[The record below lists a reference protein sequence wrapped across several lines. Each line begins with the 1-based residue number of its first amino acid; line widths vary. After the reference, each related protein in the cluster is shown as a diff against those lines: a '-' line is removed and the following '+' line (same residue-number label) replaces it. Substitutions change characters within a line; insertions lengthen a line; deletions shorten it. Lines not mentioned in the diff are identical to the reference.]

1 MELRELLM
9 QYEIENNLNHVEMA
23 EKVGVSFSTYYRW
36 MRGES
41 TKLKKTT
48 INKLN
53 ELLDCD
59 VEIVIEENNRI
70 KPILG
75 KVKAG
80 YDFYAQEDI
89 EGYVEVGKADASKGD
104 YFLRVVGNSMIDKY
118 IFPDDLVYVEQ
129 TNNINDNEIAV
140 ILINDEVTIK
150 TIRFKDNNIILEP
163 ANNDYETKI
172 FTPQDVI
179 DNNLTIIGR
188 VRYIRRDI
196 I

>member
-9 QYEIENNLNHVEMA
+9 QYEIENNLNHIEMA

-75 KVKAG
+75 KVNAG

-89 EGYVEVGKADASKGD
+89 EGYVEVGKADASIGD

-129 TNNINDNEIAV
+129 TNNIHDNEIAV
-140 ILINDEVTIK
+140 ILINDEVNIK

>member
-9 QYEIENNLNHVEMA
+9 QYEIENNLNHIEMA

>member
-9 QYEIENNLNHVEMA
+9 QYEIENNLNHIEMA

-188 VRYIRRDI
+188 VRNIRRDI

>member
-9 QYEIENNLNHVEMA
+9 QYEIENNLNHIEMA

-75 KVKAG
+75 KAKAG

-118 IFPDDLVYVEQ
+118 IFPGDLVYVEQ

>member
-9 QYEIENNLNHVEMA
+9 QYEIENNLNHIEMA

-104 YFLRVVGNSMIDKY
+104 YFLRVVGNSRIDKY

>member
-1 MELRELLM
+1 M
-9 QYEIENNLNHVEMA
+9 QYEIENNLNHIEMA

-89 EGYVEVGKADASKGD
+89 EGYV
-104 YFLRVVGNSMIDKY
+104 
-118 IFPDDLVYVEQ
+118 
-129 TNNINDNEIAV
+129 
-140 ILINDEVTIK
+140 
-150 TIRFKDNNIILEP
+150 
-163 ANNDYETKI
+163 
-172 FTPQDVI
+172 
-179 DNNLTIIGR
+179 
-188 VRYIRRDI
+188 
-196 I
+196 

>member
-1 MELRELLM
+1 M
-9 QYEIENNLNHVEMA
+9 QYEIENNLNHIEMA

>member
-9 QYEIENNLNHVEMA
+9 QYEIENNLNHIEMA

-188 VRYIRRDI
+188 VRYIRRDLI
-196 I
+196 

>member
-9 QYEIENNLNHVEMA
+9 QYEIENNLNHIEMA

-104 YFLRVVGNSMIDKY
+104 YFLRVVGNSMIDKH

-188 VRYIRRDI
+188 VRYIRIDI